1 MSDIG
6 RFRTIDVQ
14 DLCRFAYRGNE
25 AHMNRDVESLR
36 KQGLVE
42 EKTLVRAHKEAR
54 NVVTLTEQGHR
65 IVRKTSGLP
74 RDQRIYHGF
83 VKTREIN
90 HDADLYKVY
99 QQAAEEVREKGGK
112 PLRVRLDFELK
123 GIVQH
128 EKQTTKGLS
137 EEERRDRLEALAK
150 DHGLTISGTTVH
162 VPDIQMEYETR
173 EHELERANL
182 ELVSENYRSEG
193 IRSKAESG
201 FALYARGNDT
211 ARVRRA
217 LQDTHTVERILS
229 I

>member
-1 MSDIG
+1 
-6 RFRTIDVQ
+6 
-14 DLCRFAYRGNE
+14 
-25 AHMNRDVESLR
+25 
-36 KQGLVE
+36 
-42 EKTLVRAHKEAR
+42 
-54 NVVTLTEQGHR
+54 
-65 IVRKTSGLP
+65 
-74 RDQRIYHGF
+74 

-123 GIVQH
+123 AIVQH

-137 EEERRDRLEALAK
+137 EQERRDSLKTIAK
-150 DHGLTISGTTVH
+150 EHGLTISGTTVH

-193 IRSKAESG
+193 IRSKAQSG
-201 FALYARGNDT
+201 FALYVRGSDT

-217 LQDTHTVERILS
+217 LQDSHAVERILS